1 MLRPLKII
9 FIISVVLTVLLYWV
23 DIYILDPVAPYSGWS
38 YRITNFLI
46 CLVLYVTLFFT
57 VFSGIY
63 YSLIGIRKLFRS
75 SKKII

>member
-23 DIYILDPVAPYSGWS
+23 DIYILDPVTPYPGWG

-63 YSLIGIRKLFRS
+63 YSLVGIRKLFRQ
-75 SKKII
+75 SKKIV